1 MTIPFSS
8 VLFVLTS
15 CLTVT
20 TAFQSFHNTRNIH
33 NINNIHSI
41 KNINQYKINRRV
53 LFAEINS
60 QTQTQNLIQNE
71 IKNEIKN
78 ELNIENQEFNSDVTI
93 REECWEFADSIYLI
107 TTNEIGKHHVC
118 SLKIDR

>member
-1 MTIPFSS
+1 M
-8 VLFVLTS
+8 
-15 CLTVT
+15 
-20 TAFQSFHNTRNIH
+20 
-33 NINNIHSI
+33 
-41 KNINQYKINRRV
+41 NRRV

-60 QTQTQNLIQNE
+60 QTQTQNINQIQNLNE
-71 IKNEIKN
+71 VKNEI
-78 ELNIENQEFNSDVTI
+78 NIENQEFNSDAVI